1 MPEKLSTKE
10 LVEELKKREG
20 VKTEYVEP
28 YQDKKLSV
36 NGPATQSIQD
46 KETYNKNKKEIRAQV
61 AAFQE
66 AVWDMQDS
74 MEEADSTTGEDTT
87 DETQE

>member
-28 YQDKKLSV
+28 YQDRKLSG
-36 NGPATQSIQD
+36 NGPAMILVIVD
-46 KETYNKNKKEIRAQV
+46 
-61 AAFQE
+61 
-66 AVWDMQDS
+66 
-74 MEEADSTTGEDTT
+74 
-87 DETQE
+87 